1 MESIGSNISVSL
13 PSQIAAT
20 AKGGDPSAAQV
31 EELGTEFESVF
42 VSMLMKELRNSLEDG
57 LFGGD
62 GSDSFGG
69 MFDLFIGQHLAQ
81 SKAIGVSDLLVQQ
94 YSKTQADDGHE
105 QTSGVSFSA

>member
-1 MESIGSNISVSL
+1 MESIGNNISVSL
-13 PSQIAAT
+13 PGQIAAA
-20 AKGGDPSAAQV
+20 AKGEAPSAAGM

-42 VSMLMKELRNSLEDG
+42 LSMLMKEMRNSLEDG

-69 MFDLFIGQHLAQ
+69 MFDQFIGQHLAQ

-94 YSKTQADDGHE
+94 YSKTQAAESHE
-105 QTSGVSFSA
+105 QSPGVSFSA